1 MWWLRQPNASARVK
15 AASRGINDRAD
26 ILAGPAGSS
35 QRIKYR
41 NIVASWLSARTD
53 GPEGPN
59 RAAGIDFSRLKFRYR
74 ISVATSRSPEN
85 EMTPSC
91 LPLISETDYS
101 GFQRMIKELMHVSYR
116 EWQQDHHKAV
126 SYRQSRNGSREV
138 AITPA
143 EFDSWLK
150 KNRLDAHLELLWS
163 CVEEMADS
171 SSDRAPAAS

>member
-1 MWWLRQPNASARVK
+1 M
-15 AASRGINDRAD
+15 I
-26 ILAGPAGSS
+26 
-35 QRIKYR
+35 
-41 NIVASWLSARTD
+41 
-53 GPEGPN
+53 
-59 RAAGIDFSRLKFRYR
+59 
-74 ISVATSRSPEN
+74 
-85 EMTPSC
+85 PSC

-126 SYRQSRNGSREV
+126 SYRRSRNGSREV

-163 CVEEMADS
+163 CVEDMADS
-171 SSDRAPAAS
+171 SSDRAPAEL